1 MLSVANFH
9 LRNCHSEK
17 YAIFA
22 MTVPNFSGAE
32 KIADF
37 INRDLERNV
46 AAATPPA
53 TVDIIGLRRC
63 GKTTFLRQQVETLS
77 GEIRWFNCDYA
88 SDAEQLRIGSKSD
101 AEAILRLA
109 PNIVIDEA
117 QRVALFGLEKKFDQ
131 ILMIN
136 TFVRTRDGIKREHQF
151 GIVVLNAGKRFKLA
165 LESLLTGKQVADLHV
180 QARTRF
186 FGNEVNFPAGFVAGS
201 D

>member
-1 MLSVANFH
+1 MAKLV
-9 LRNCHSEK
+9 EK
-17 YAIFA
+17 
-22 MTVPNFSGAE
+22 
-32 KIADF
+32 
-37 INRDLERNV
+37 
-46 AAATPPA
+46 
-53 TVDIIGLRRC
+53 
-63 GKTTFLRQQVETLS
+63 TLS
-77 GEIRWFNCDYA
+77 SKQIYDGKVFKITKDDVELSDNRKTIREVVHHNGGVVIA
-88 SDAEQLRIGSKSD
+88 AE
-101 AEAILRLA
+101 
-109 PNIVIDEA
+109 
-117 QRVALFGLEKKFDQ
+117 KFDQ

>member
-101 AEAILRLA
+101 AEALLRLA
-109 PNIVIDEA
+109 PNIVI
-117 QRVALFGLEKKFDQ
+117 
-131 ILMIN
+131 IWIMIN
-136 TFVRTRDGIKREHQF
+136 FDDQYLCKDARWD
-151 GIVVLNAGKRFKLA
+151 
-165 LESLLTGKQVADLHV
+165 
-180 QARTRF
+180 QARAPVWDSCPERGQAVQTR
-186 FGNEVNFPAGFVAGS
+186 A
-201 D
+201 